1 MITKLEKPIIFDKAV
16 DSVVIARDGEKF
28 YVCKK
33 EMIEEVDDGSIHNLV
48 DLLSWAIMNDYPIG
62 KFVSAQRRLSDKFT
76 ELL

>member
-1 MITKLEKPIIFDKAV
+1 MITKLNKPIIFDKAV

-33 EMIEEVDDGSIHNLV
+33 EIIDDVDDNNLSELT
-48 DLLSWAIMNDYPIG
+48 DLLSWAIMNDYPIS
-62 KFVSAQRRLSDKFT
+62 KFVSAQRKLSTKFE